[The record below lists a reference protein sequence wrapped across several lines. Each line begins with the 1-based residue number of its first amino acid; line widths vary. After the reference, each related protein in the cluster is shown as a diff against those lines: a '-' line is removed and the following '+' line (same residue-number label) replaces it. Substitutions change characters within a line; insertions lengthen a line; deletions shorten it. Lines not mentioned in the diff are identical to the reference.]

1 MLSSFFNIFEDNIYY
16 FDNNA
21 TTLIYDQKIYDIIKE
36 WLSCANPSNTLHIQG
51 HNASNQL
58 EKCREII
65 ANDLNV
71 NPSEVYFT
79 GSATEA
85 NNIIIQGI
93 INKNLKKHDN
103 ITIITSVFEHPS
115 VLNTFKNYENN
126 NNIKVVY
133 IPLDL
138 NPDSNNY
145 GSVDVSLLIK
155 ALYTY
160 ENIALVS
167 IMFANNETGA
177 INDIKLIGQQIRNKN
192 KSQNNIYTFFHCD
205 CTQIIGKYRIKPK
218 DLFID
223 SITFSGHKF
232 HAPKGIGC
240 LYINNQNSKCP
251 ICGICFGGEQEETIR
266 PGTENLAYISALA
279 YALKN
284 VHDNRIEKNKKLIA
298 LKAYLIK
305 ELRKLNCLII
315 LPKQSLNNTILFIL
329 PKLKIC
335 NRQFC
340 NIISREYNICL
351 GTSSACQTNKFS
363 HVLTAMNINDNYFTR
378 IIRLST
384 SDYTTKSECEYLIDK
399 IKVMIEKYKN

>member
-1 MLSSFFNIFEDNIYY
+1 MES
-16 FDNNA
+16 
-21 TTLIYDQKIYDIIKE
+21 
-36 WLSCANPSNTLHIQG
+36 
-51 HNASNQL
+51 
-58 EKCREII
+58 R
-65 ANDLNV
+65 V
-71 NPSEVYFT
+71 N
-79 GSATEA
+79 
-85 NNIIIQGI
+85 
-93 INKNLKKHDN
+93 
-103 ITIITSVFEHPS
+103 
-115 VLNTFKNYENN
+115 
-126 NNIKVVY
+126 
-133 IPLDL
+133 
-138 NPDSNNY
+138 
-145 GSVDVSLLIK
+145 
-155 ALYTY
+155 
-160 ENIALVS
+160 
-167 IMFANNETGA
+167 
-177 INDIKLIGQQIRNKN
+177 
-192 KSQNNIYTFFHCD
+192 
-205 CTQIIGKYRIKPK
+205 
-218 DLFID
+218 
-223 SITFSGHKF
+223 
-232 HAPKGIGC
+232 
-240 LYINNQNSKCP
+240 NSKCP

-399 IKVMIEKYKN
+399 IKDMIEKYKN